1 MDKQTAMNTISIEA
15 KQMVNSAITQVSN
28 DFIQRKKDE
37 LILKWFTAFMK
48 EDDTSFEDLYSSWEL
63 DAFFGN
69 YTKQF
74 TIPDMETVCNEIN
87 HSLTNWKT
95 FNAYFHEN
103 LKVK

>member
-1 MDKQTAMNTISIEA
+1 MQTVALEA
-15 KQMVNSAITQVSN
+15 KQMVSSAINQISN
-28 DFIQRKKDE
+28 DFVQRKKDE

-74 TIPDMETVCNEIN
+74 TIPSLEEVCNAIN
-87 HSLTNWKT
+87 HTATNWKT
-95 FNAYFHEN
+95 FNAYFQEN
-103 LKVK
+103 IKIK